1 MSSLFHL
8 VEGVNVGSS
17 TGRLPCRGESHAEE
31 GEAVSGH
38 AEVRPGLLLVAGRV
52 HGAKLRCVNSGEHS
66 RFAMLFEYILVLLPK
81 MLGDVETGRG
91 GLAGDL
97 DADLGGGLG
106 GRVGYGLTALFADVT
121 HAVSPLVIASK
132 V

>member
-1 MSSLFHL
+1 M
-8 VEGVNVGSS
+8 
-17 TGRLPCRGESHAEE
+17 
-31 GEAVSGH
+31 
-38 AEVRPGLLLVAGRV
+38 
-52 HGAKLRCVNSGEHS
+52 
-66 RFAMLFEYILVLLPK
+66 LLPK

-91 GLAGDL
+91 GLATSDL

-106 GRVGYGLTALFADVT
+106 GRVGYGLTAWVADVT